1 MINLTTLFLYTIGA
15 AVIIIAPGPDFLY
28 VTARG
33 MAQGR
38 KAGILSAAGISMGLL
53 IHTMLAALGLSAVLN
68 ASRVAFDVLKY
79 IGAAYL
85 LYLGFRA
92 LTAKNG
98 FMHTEPRNTC
108 DTTAVFQQG
117 VLTNVLNPKAMITFM
132 AFIPQFIRPE
142 EGNSTLQV
150 FLLGGIIALLA
161 ILWFGLVGYFA
172 GSLGG
177 WLMQRQSVQRV
188 LRWIT
193 GGMLMGLG
201 LKLAL
206 SKRTA

>member
-1 MINLTTLFLYTIGA
+1 MISLTTLFLYTIGA

-33 MAQGR
+33 VAQGR
-38 KAGILSAAGISMGLL
+38 RAGILSAIGISIGLL
-53 IHTMLAALGLSAVLN
+53 IHTLLAALGLSAVLN
-68 ASRVAFDVLKY
+68 ASRGTFDLLKY

-85 LYLGFRA
+85 LYLGFKA
-92 LTAKNG
+92 LTARKG
-98 FMHTEPRNTC
+98 FIHSETPSTC
-108 DTTAVFQQG
+108 DSTAVFRQG

-132 AFIPQFIRPE
+132 AFIPQFICPE
-142 EGNSTLQV
+142 EGNSTIQI

-177 WLMQRQSVQRV
+177 WLMKRQSAQRA

-201 LKLAL
+201 IKLAL

>member
-1 MINLTTLFLYTIGA
+1 
-15 AVIIIAPGPDFLY
+15 
-28 VTARG
+28 
-33 MAQGR
+33 
-38 KAGILSAAGISMGLL
+38 
-53 IHTMLAALGLSAVLN
+53 
-68 ASRVAFDVLKY
+68 
-79 IGAAYL
+79 
-85 LYLGFRA
+85 
-92 LTAKNG
+92 
-98 FMHTEPRNTC
+98 
-108 DTTAVFQQG
+108 
-117 VLTNVLNPKAMITFM
+117 MITFM

-142 EGNSTLQV
+142 EGNSTIQV

-177 WLMQRQSVQRV
+177 WLMKRQSVQRA

-201 LKLAL
+201 VKLAL

>member
-1 MINLTTLFLYTIGA
+1 MINLATLFLYTIGA

-53 IHTMLAALGLSAVLN
+53 IHTLLAALGLSAVLN
-68 ASRVAFDVLKY
+68 ASRMAFDVLKY

-85 LYLGFRA
+85 FYLGFKA
-92 LTAKNG
+92 LTAQNG
-98 FMHTEPRNTC
+98 FMHSETGTSC
-108 DTTAVFQQG
+108 DTTAVFRQG

-132 AFIPQFIRPE
+132 AFIPQFMRPE
-142 EGNSTLQV
+142 EGNSTIQV

-172 GSLGG
+172 GSLGR
-177 WLMQRQSVQRV
+177 WLLKRQSVQRA
-188 LRWIT
+188 LRWVT

-201 LKLAL
+201 VKLAL